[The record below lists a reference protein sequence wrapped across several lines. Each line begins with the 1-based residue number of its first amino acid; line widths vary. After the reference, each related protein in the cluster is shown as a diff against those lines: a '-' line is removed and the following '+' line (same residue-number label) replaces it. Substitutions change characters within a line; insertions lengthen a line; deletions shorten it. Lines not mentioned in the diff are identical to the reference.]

1 MARYTITL
9 KDMLKITQLFDFEYT
24 WTVTTMTKDQLEEM
38 ITDHYYLYE
47 IGAETITRFKQ
58 FFKAKF
64 KENLIEFQQRLN
76 KYNSL
81 METQASTDKR
91 IYHEVKSLDDTTSIL
106 SPPMSNAPS
115 NTRYSSEREIK
126 NNELTTEGWETI
138 PETEY
143 FEKVYKRIKPIVL
156 EFIESLRDCFMTIF

>member
-1 MARYTITL
+1 MARYTMTL

-143 FEKVYKRIKPIVL
+143 FEKVYKHIKPIVL

>member
-1 MARYTITL
+1 MARYTMTL
-9 KDMLKITQLFDFEYT
+9 KDMLKITPLFDFEYT
-24 WTVTTMTKDQLEEM
+24 WTVNTMTKAQLEEM
-38 ITDHYYLYE
+38 IIDHYYLYE

-81 METQASTDKR
+81 MATSAPNDKR
-91 IYHEVKSLDDTTSIL
+91 LYHEVKTLDDTKSTL
-106 SPPMSNAPS
+106 SPPMSNAPI
-115 NTRYSSEREIK
+115 NTKYASEREIK
-126 NNELTTEGWETI
+126 NNELTADGWETI

-143 FEKVYKRIKPIVL
+143 FEKVYKHIKPIVL